1 MAMKSKKPKETEQE
15 QPKTRYDRKMEARRK
30 QAAKDKLASTVA
42 RAVGILVLVAVIG
55 ICGYF
60 LTNNIIKNVKAVND
74 PYLKIGD
81 HEISQVEY
89 DYYYNASMNSYIN
102 NYGSILSYM
111 GLDTSLPLEDQ
122 SYSEDMT
129 WKDYFEQMA
138 VTQLTQELALNDD
151 ARANNY
157 EYDTTEDYD
166 EFLTNMKDTAKNENQ
181 SLGTYIKSSFGEYA
195 SLSRIKPYIERSS
208 YVSNYYNQLIEDNAP
223 SDEEIEA
230 YYTEHQTE
238 YDQVTY
244 YSFAINESNY
254 SPDSDSEETDD
265 TDSDASSEAAHEA
278 AKADAEAMYDRVKK
292 GEDFEALCYEYA
304 AEAAKDSYNTGDS
317 ENSLNTKATSTSI
330 NSAFVDWL
338 YNDSRKEGDSTLIEE
353 DSIGVFYIL
362 KFVSKEYDENCKD
375 TISSSLS
382 SEATNDYVD
391 KLTEGYEAT
400 DIKGEIG
407 YLSATE
413 ATTEEETSESLL
425 NTDIIE

>member
-244 YSFAINESNY
+244 YSFAFNESNY
-254 SPDSDSEETDD
+254 TSDDSDSD
-265 TDSDASSEAAHEA
+265 DSDAAAEAAHEA
-278 AKADAEAMYDRVKK
+278 AEADAKDMLERVKK

-304 AEAAKDSYNTGDS
+304 VEAAKDSYNTGDG
-317 ENSLNTKATSTSI
+317 EYSLTSKATSTSI
-330 NSAFVDWL
+330 NSALVNWL
-338 YNDSRKEGDSTLIEE
+338 YDDTRKNGDTTLIEA
-353 DSIGVFYIL
+353 DSVDVFYVL
-362 KFVSKEYDENCKD
+362 KFVSKEYDETCKD
-375 TISSSLS
+375 TISSTLS
-382 SEATNDYVD
+382 NETTNTYVD
-391 KLTEGYEAT
+391 TLTEAYEAA

-407 YLSATE
+407 YLSTTE